1 MQDPIAFAARAM
13 TLRWTT
19 GQPCVV
25 RGALGYPRGTVDPT
39 AACDETDRSGVDRD
53 AGSIGHAVKSVPAD
67 ERMGLHAGICFRS
80 IRRGLRKTISN
91 ELANPGEGERHFRRH
106 NRPMLDPSR
115 RRSKTAHTARAQLHA
130 FGIPPRKS
138 VAATGECNRLPR
150 HAGAGPPQ
158 ASKQTILKIVNAP
171 APASM
176 ACKPF
181 HGIQQQLIP
190 GRNTV

>member
-1 MQDPIAFAARAM
+1 MPDPIAFAARFM
-13 TLRWTT
+13 TLRWLN
-19 GQPCVV
+19 GHPCAV
-25 RGALGYPRGTVDPT
+25 RRGLGYPRGKIDPT
-39 AACDETDRSGVDRD
+39 TGSDETDRSGVDRD
-53 AGSIGHAVKSVPAD
+53 AGSTGHVVKSVPAD

-115 RRSKTAHTARAQLHA
+115 RRSKTAQTARAQLHA

-158 ASKQTILKIVNAP
+158 SSKQTILKIVNAP

-181 HGIQQQLIP
+181 HGTQQQLIP